1 MSLPDSP
8 EPDSRP
14 LRRALAGFAT
24 GVSVVTADGPNG
36 PVGIT
41 VNSFT
46 SVSLDP
52 PTILWSLGRRS
63 DRWPVFS
70 NAERFAVQVLD
81 GDGEEASRRFA
92 WGDSALRPEEITR
105 DVDGPPMIE
114 GWVSRFLCRTT
125 RRIDAGDHM
134 LILAEVER
142 FETRDGDGLVF
153 FKGTYSRATRAE

>member
-1 MSLPDSP
+1 MTLPDTP
-8 EPDSRP
+8 ETDTRP

-24 GVSVVTADGPNG
+24 GVCVVTADGPDG

-52 PTILWSLGRRS
+52 PTILWSLGRHS

-70 NAERFAVQVLD
+70 GAETFAVQVLD
-81 GDGEEASRRFA
+81 GDGEETCRRFA
-92 WGDSALRPEEITR
+92 WADSRLSPEEVSR
-105 DVDGPPMIE
+105 EGDGPPMIE

-125 RRIDAGDHM
+125 RRIEAGDHM

-142 FETRDGDGLVF
+142 FETRDGDGLLF
-153 FKGTYSRATRAE
+153 FKGSYGRATRTE

>member
-1 MSLPDSP
+1 MIPPDP
-8 EPDSRP
+8 ADNRP
-14 LRRALAGFAT
+14 LRRALGGFAT
-24 GVSVVTADGPNG
+24 GVCVVTADGPEG
-36 PVGIT
+36 PAGIT

-46 SVSLDP
+46 SVSLEP

-70 NAERFAVQVLD
+70 TAETFAVQVLD
-81 GDGEEASRRFA
+81 ADGADVCRRFA
-92 WGDSALRPEEITR
+92 WGDWRLADLEVTR
-105 DVDGPPMIE
+105 QAGGPPMIE

-142 FETRDGDGLVF
+142 FETREGDGLLF
-153 FKGTYSRATRAE
+153 FKGTYGRAARGEA